1 MRNLVVVEVINI
13 GDKCVECGEDTA
25 FGTGKFINRIPA
37 EVQESADH
45 DRIDGYMCG
54 DCVSEAEEEWAQF
67 SESTPP
73 VREMKIKMAQKLV
86 RQAVETY
93 AEEARGNG
101 MSVSDYFDLKQALE
115 SIDELILR
123 YTEGDDE

>member
-1 MRNLVVVEVINI
+1 MGKSKAI
-13 GDKCVECGEDTA
+13 GDECVECGEDTA

-54 DCVSEAEEEWAQF
+54 DCVSEAEEEWAEY
-67 SESTPP
+67 SESIPP

-101 MSVSDYFDLKQALE
+101 MSVSDYFDLKKAME
-115 SIDELILR
+115 SIDELVSKF
-123 YTEGDDE
+123 TEGERV

>member
-1 MRNLVVVEVINI
+1 MGKSKVLNI
-13 GDKCVECGEDTA
+13 GDECVECGEDTA

-37 EVQESADH
+37 EVQESVDH

-54 DCVSEAEEEWAQF
+54 DCVSEAEEEWAEY
-67 SESTPP
+67 SESMPP

-101 MSVSDYFDLKQALE
+101 MSVSDYFDLKKAME
-115 SIDELILR
+115 SIDELVAKF
-123 YTEGDDE
+123 T

>member
-1 MRNLVVVEVINI
+1 MITVVEVINI
-13 GDKCVECGEDTA
+13 GDECVECGEDTA

-37 EVQESADH
+37 EVQESAEH

-54 DCVSEAEEEWAQF
+54 DCVSEAEEEWAEC
-67 SESTPP
+67 SESLPP

-93 AEEARGNG
+93 AEGARGNG